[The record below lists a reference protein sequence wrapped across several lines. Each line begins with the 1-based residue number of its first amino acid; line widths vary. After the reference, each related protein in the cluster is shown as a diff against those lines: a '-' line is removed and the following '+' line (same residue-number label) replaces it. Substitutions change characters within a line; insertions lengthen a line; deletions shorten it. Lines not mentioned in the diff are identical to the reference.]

1 MEKFDH
7 LTFAHFTHTRTHE
20 FKCGRLLT
28 EQSDADTEH
37 QVHNGRFSKTFH
49 PPLHSVR
56 FDKKTDPNKQ
66 TLYVSRTA
74 ASSS

>member
-28 EQSDADTEH
+28 VQSDADTEH
-37 QVHNGRFSKTFH
+37 QSTQWEIFQNIAST
-49 PPLHSVR
+49 LTQCSVR
-56 FDKKTDPNKQ
+56 FDPKT
-66 TLYVSRTA
+66 R
-74 ASSS
+74 